1 MASPGCSAVRTLA
14 LAGKFLSC
22 SRGASRSS
30 SRVGIIR
37 KRVVYPTPV
46 LLARRLISARS
57 SLGSRRE
64 ICSSSGRSTTA
75 SSASSQPS
83 GSLTSVRSKYRA
95 SSSILLCSNT
105 FSSRLLSLV
114 LSLTVNTSSSP
125 RYPCPWQLAP
135 KPLRAP
141 CRSEPRADNALPLYV
156 PGSDTPSPPDPSPPA
171 LPLANAPD
179 CRQRAL
185 PQLLRE

>member
-1 MASPGCSAVRTLA
+1 M
-14 LAGKFLSC
+14 
-22 SRGASRSS
+22 
-30 SRVGIIR
+30 
-37 KRVVYPTPV
+37 RVVYPTPV

-64 ICSSSGRSTTA
+64 ICSSS
-75 SSASSQPS
+75 
-83 GSLTSVRSKYRA
+83 
-95 SSSILLCSNT
+95 

-141 CRSEPRADNALPLYV
+141 CRSESRADNALPLYV